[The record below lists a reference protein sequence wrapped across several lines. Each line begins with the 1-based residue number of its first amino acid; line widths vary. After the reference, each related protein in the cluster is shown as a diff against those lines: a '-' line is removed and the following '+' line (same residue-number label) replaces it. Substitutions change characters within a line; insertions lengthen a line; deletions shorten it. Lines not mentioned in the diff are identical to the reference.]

1 MKRIRI
7 AVGTLLAV
15 GAAVVG
21 VTLGAVAPSA
31 SALGTHVTHGQSH
44 VVLADSGWN
53 QHVLIDQ

>member
-1 MKRIRI
+1 VKRIRI

-21 VTLGAVAPSA
+21 VSLGAVAPSA
-31 SALGTHVTHGQSH
+31 SSLGTHVTNGQSH

-53 QHVLIDQ
+53 QHALVNE